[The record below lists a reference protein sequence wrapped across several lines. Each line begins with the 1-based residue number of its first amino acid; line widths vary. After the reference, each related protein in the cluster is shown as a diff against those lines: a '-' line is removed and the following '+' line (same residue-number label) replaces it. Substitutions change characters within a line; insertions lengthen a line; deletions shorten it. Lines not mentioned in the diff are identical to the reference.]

1 MPPAGDP
8 DRMDSVQPVICAD
21 RIDDVVA
28 SRRPASRTAVR
39 NVTNTPD
46 GRRAMSGRH
55 RWPPAVLL
63 LLALFPAPRV
73 AAQPVDHRVVIVAYD
88 TNDVRLPMAF
98 DAVKFWNEVLV
109 DLGLNMRLVEELHVA
124 PPITRA
130 LENYAR
136 SISQRAGRLRGGPG
150 EPDAPTEITD
160 FGAEAVLL
168 LSRQDLMSFAWPL
181 PRRPGHFVAIEE
193 DRTAMAVNPNIARNI
208 IAHEIG
214 HTLGLRHNRDPTTL
228 MCGPCRTNEL
238 AVDRPEYM
246 GLTER
251 DRRRLI
257 ERYASR

>member
-1 MPPAGDP
+1 MTMRRG
-8 DRMDSVQPVICAD
+8 
-21 RIDDVVA
+21 
-28 SRRPASRTAVR
+28 RPAAPVQT
-39 NVTNTPD
+39 
-46 GRRAMSGRH
+46 GW
-55 RWPPAVLL
+55 WPPALL
-63 LLALFPAPRV
+63 LLALLLGPGAS
-73 AAQPVDHRVVIVAYD
+73 AYEEPVEHRVVIVAYD

-98 DAVKFWNEVLV
+98 DAIAFWNDVMAEL
-109 DLGLNMRLVEELHVA
+109 DLNVRLVEELHIASPV
-124 PPITRA
+124 TRA

-150 EPDAPTEITD
+150 EPDAPAEITD
-160 FGAEAVLL
+160 FGVRAVLL

-181 PRRPGHFVAIEE
+181 PRYPGHFVAIEE

-228 MCGPCRTNEL
+228 MCGPCRTHEL

-246 GLTER
+246 RLTER
-251 DRRRLI
+251 DHRRLI

>member
-1 MPPAGDP
+1 MTMRRGRPATPGKPGWRPPALLL
-8 DRMDSVQPVICAD
+8 I
-21 RIDDVVA
+21 
-28 SRRPASRTAVR
+28 
-39 NVTNTPD
+39 
-46 GRRAMSGRH
+46 
-55 RWPPAVLL
+55 LL
-63 LLALFPAPRV
+63 LLA
-73 AAQPVDHRVVIVAYD
+73 PVSHLSAEPVEHRVVIIAYD
-88 TNDVRLPMAF
+88 INDVRLPMAL
-98 DAVKFWNEVLV
+98 DAVEFWNEVMT
-109 DLGLNMRLVEELHVA
+109 DLGLNVRLVEDVRIA
-124 PPITRA
+124 SPITRA

-150 EPDAPTEITD
+150 EPDAPAEITD
-160 FGAEAVLL
+160 LGVEAVVL
-168 LSRQDLMSFAWPL
+168 LSRQDLMSFAWPV

-228 MCGPCRTNEL
+228 MCGPCRTHEL

-246 GLTER
+246 RLTER